1 MALVRER
8 RQIKLRLPLPPLHD
22 RLPCFSFPS
31 STATTTAVNS
41 GNFANGISASDIEKI
56 HVLGSGNGGTVYKV
70 RHKTTAELYALKTVS
85 GDTSPTFTRQITRE
99 TEILRRT
106 DSPHIVKC
114 HGIFENPIAS
124 GEVSILMEYMDGGNL
139 ESLRGVATERDL
151 AGISRQ
157 ILKGLS
163 YLHSLKIVHRDIKPA
178 NLLLN
183 SRNEV
188 KIADFGVSKIVSR
201 SLDYC
206 DSYVGTC
213 AYMSPE
219 RFDSESN
226 GDGVE
231 GGGSSDVYAGDI
243 WSFGLMMLELL
254 IGYFPLLPKGQRPDW
269 ATLMCAV
276 CFGEPPRAPEGCS
289 DEFRGFV
296 DCCLRKEWSERW
308 TASQL
313 LSHPFLRESI

>member
-8 RQIKLRLPLPPLHD
+8 RQINLRLPLPPLSD

-31 STATTTAVNS
+31 STAAVTTTA
-41 GNFANGISASDIEKI
+41 FANGICASDIEKL
-56 HVLGSGNGGTVYKV
+56 HVLGSGNGGIVYKV
-70 RHKTTAELYALKTVS
+70 QHKTTAELYALKTVN
-85 GDTSPTFTRQITRE
+85 GDRSPSFTRQLTRE
-99 TEILRRT
+99 MEILRRT
-106 DSPHIVKC
+106 DSPYIVRC
-114 HGIFENPIAS
+114 HGIFGKPTS
-124 GEVSILMEYMDGGNL
+124 GEVSILLEYMDGGNL
-139 ESLRGVATERDL
+139 ESLRGAVTEKQL
-151 AGISRQ
+151 AGFSRQ

-188 KIADFGVSKIVSR
+188 KIADFGVSIIMNR
-201 SLDYC
+201 SFDYC

-219 RFDSESN
+219 RFDSVAGEN
-226 GDGVE
+226 
-231 GGGSSDVYAGDI
+231 SDVYAGDI
-243 WSFGLMMLELL
+243 WSFGLMILELFV
-254 IGYFPLLPKGQRPDW
+254 GHFPLLPRGQRLDW

-289 DEFRGFV
+289 DEFRSFV

-313 LSHPFLRESI
+313 LRHSFLRQSV

>member
-8 RQIKLRLPLPPLHD
+8 RQINLRLPLPPLSD

-31 STATTTAVNS
+31 STAAAVASTAIT
-41 GNFANGISASDIEKI
+41 NGISASDIEKL
-56 HVLGSGNGGTVYKV
+56 HVLGSGNGGIVYKV
-70 RHKTTAELYALKTVS
+70 RHKTTAELYALKTVN
-85 GDTSPTFTRQITRE
+85 GDMSPTFTRQLTRE
-99 TEILRRT
+99 MEILRRT
-106 DSPHIVKC
+106 DSPYVVRC
-114 HGIFENPIAS
+114 HGIFEKPIS

-139 ESLRGVATERDL
+139 ESIRGAVTEKQL
-151 AGISRQ
+151 AGFSRQ

-188 KIADFGVSKIVSR
+188 KIADFGVSKIMIR

-206 DSYVGTC
+206 DSFVGTC

-219 RFDSESN
+219 RFDSVAGEN
-226 GDGVE
+226 
-231 GGGSSDVYAGDI
+231 SDVYSGDI
-243 WSFGLMMLELL
+243 WSFGLMMLELFV
-254 IGYFPLLPKGQRPDW
+254 GHFPLLPRGQRPDW

-289 DEFRGFV
+289 DEFRSFV
-296 DCCLRKEWSERW
+296 DCCLRKESSERW

-313 LSHPFLRESI
+313 LGHSFLRQSV